1 MSLGSK
7 LRRVAALALLPLV
20 AACVQPPT
28 PKDYTPFRAE
38 GPRSILVVPAINNS
52 QTVEAADYFVSTI
65 APPFAE
71 RGYYVFPSF
80 MVKRVMEENG
90 LSDPGLVHNA
100 DARRISNLFGCDA
113 VLFVIIEN
121 WESEYAVLATATK
134 VGFTYELRS
143 CKTNAVLWQDKRTVV
158 YSPQPNSSGN
168 IFADLIVMAI
178 VAAVEKAAPNYIPLA
193 KQANLLASTTA
204 GQGLPAGPY
213 LVDQYQKDGTTFPST
228 PTAAK

>member
-1 MSLGSK
+1 LRVDFRRALILAGSL
-7 LRRVAALALLPLV
+7 ALA
-20 AACVQPPT
+20 ACATPAPVPT
-28 PKDYTPFRAE
+28 EISAPAP
-38 GPRSILVVPAINNS
+38 SIAPVPATPTLKRKVAIGRFSNS
-52 QTVEAADYFVSTI
+52 TNYGRA
-65 APPFAE
+65 
-71 RGYYVFPSF
+71 
-80 MVKRVMEENG
+80 
-90 LSDPGLVHNA
+90 LL
-100 DARRISNLFGCDA
+100 
-113 VLFVIIEN
+113 
-121 WESEYAVLATATK
+121 LATATK

-213 LVDQYQKDGTTFPST
+213 LADQYQKDGTTFPST